1 MAEAEPQAKKE
12 KSTLAVFGVGNALV
26 DISVE
31 VDQAFLDKWGLKPA
45 DAILNEEGKHNAMF
59 DELKAKS
66 PKYIPGGA
74 THNTI
79 RVANWLLDDKKC
91 GIMAILGKDEEG
103 KNFKDGCKKEGL
115 EVCFHEQDAVGTGR
129 CGVCIVK
136 KDRSMV
142 ADLLCN
148 DQFPT
153 DPDFLF
159 DNKSFW
165 DSADIC
171 YISGFWNTVN
181 VEGMEKL
188 AKTCQDNGKTFITN
202 ISAPFLCEY
211 FLNNMKRSWVNTN
224 ILFGNESEAEAL
236 AKALNLSDD
245 FKTEG
250 KWDIPKCAK
259 EFTKLIKDGG
269 RVIITQGG
277 DPVIVATK
285 GEAEIKTYAV
295 KPLPKENTVDFNGA
309 GDAFVGGFIA
319 GMILKKSEEVCVK
332 YGVYGAQYIIGRSGT
347 SFEGKPSLPE

>member
-26 DISVE
+26 DISAV
-31 VDQAFLDKWGLKPA
+31 VDAEFLAKWKLKPA
-45 DAILNEEGKHNAMF
+45 DAILNENSAHDKMF
-59 DELKAKS
+59 DELKARDCL
-66 PKYIPGGA
+66 YIPGGA

-79 RVANWLLDDKKC
+79 RVANWMLDDKKC
-91 GIMAILGKDEEG
+91 GVMAILGKD
-103 KNFKDGCKKEGL
+103 KEGEMFKAGCQKEKL
-115 EVCFHEQDAVGTGR
+115 EVCFYEQEKVGTGR
-129 CGVCIVK
+129 CGVCIVE

-148 DQFPT
+148 DKFPAE
-153 DPDFLF
+153 FLF
-159 DNKSFW
+159 ENQSFW

-188 AKTCQDNGKTFITN
+188 AQECVKNEKTFITN
-202 ISAPFLCEY
+202 ISAPFLCQF
-211 FLNNMKRSWVNTN
+211 FLENMKRSWVNTG

-236 AKALNLSDD
+236 ATALNLGDD
-245 FKTEG
+245 FKTDG
-250 KWDIPKCAK
+250 KFDVKKCAK

-277 DPVIVATK
+277 DPVVVATK
-285 GEAEIKTYAV
+285 GKDEIKTYDVEA
-295 KPLPKENTVDFNGA
+295 LPKDKIVDFNGA

-319 GMILKKSEEVCVK
+319 GLILKKSEADCVK

-347 SFEGKPSLPE
+347 SFEGKPELPK